1 MPQLAASTTE
11 PFLRPCIAIVLMLGG
26 HQSVQRAHELSPG
39 CKRVLNFRSCITCFS
54 VVARSVMEAPATLKT
69 AKQLS
74 SEDDGNSACNRL

>member
-54 VVARSVMEAPATLKT
+54 VVARSVMEGSSFPVKT
-69 AKQLS
+69 TETQLAI
-74 SEDDGNSACNRL
+74 G